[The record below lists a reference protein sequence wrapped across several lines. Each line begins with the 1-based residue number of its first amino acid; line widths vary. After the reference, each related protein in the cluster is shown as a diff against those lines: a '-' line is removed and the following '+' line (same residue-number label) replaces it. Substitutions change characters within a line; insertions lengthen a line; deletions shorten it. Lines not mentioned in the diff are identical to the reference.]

1 MARLRRSLLY
11 VPGNM
16 PSLLQNIPAF
26 RCDVCMIDLEDAVP
40 RSEKDA
46 ARMLT
51 RRFLETY
58 RVRAKEVFVRINGLD
73 TPYYREDL
81 AAVLPALPDGI
92 RLPKCESPAM
102 VKRLDQVLTEYE
114 EMMGTEVGYF
124 KVIASVESAEGIL
137 NAEHTAR
144 ASDRLVGL
152 GFSAEDYT
160 ASLQIDR
167 PKTGEHLLVPRQLLL
182 MACRAAGIQAID
194 TVWADMS
201 DMDGFRAECEHIKV
215 LGFDGKSLINPR
227 QIEVVHE
234 VYAPKESEVEYA
246 LQVVDA
252 ITKARELGT
261 GVVSLAGKMIDAPV
275 VARAV
280 RVLLAAK
287 SQGMIDQEIDESV
300 IHGAEPEAAVSN
312 QRATP

>member
-1 MARLRRSLLY
+1 MSRERLRRSLLY

-16 PSLLQNIPAF
+16 PSLLQNIPSF

-40 RSEKDA
+40 RSEKDG
-46 ARMLT
+46 ARLLT
-51 RRFLETY
+51 RRFLESY
-58 RVRAKEVFVRINGLD
+58 RMRGKEVFVRINGLD
-73 TPYYREDL
+73 TPYYRDDL

-92 RLPKCESPAM
+92 RLPKCENPSL
-102 VKRLDQVLTEYE
+102 VKRLDQILTEFE
-114 EMMGTEVGYF
+114 ELMGCEVGYF

-137 NAEHTAR
+137 SAERTAR
-144 ASDRLVGL
+144 ASERLIGL

-167 PKTGEHLLVPRQLLL
+167 PKTGDHLLVPRQLLL

-194 TVWADMS
+194 TVWADMN
-201 DMDGFRAECEHIKV
+201 DMAGFREECEHIKV

-227 QIEVVHE
+227 QIDVVHE
-234 VYAPKESEVEYA
+234 VFAPKEQEVEYA

-252 ITKARELGT
+252 IIKARELGS
-261 GVVSLAGKMIDAPV
+261 GVVSLGGKMIDAPV

-287 SQGMIDQEIDESV
+287 SQGMIDTDIDESV
-300 IHGAEPEAAVSN
+300 IYGAG
-312 QRATP
+312 